1 MVDANESIGATARIF
16 WAYEGFALAAALLA
30 FPPDKAAT
38 YDRAIDDLRRLATIQ
53 IKADDVD
60 QALISAAQSSVGS
73 QVFDAVKTAAEAA
86 KLTVAEGLAAN
97 STYLLV
103 DQGPQNLDF
112 EGIKVAELVDI
123 VAAYKDN
130 PRYVIVA
137 PDPKALRAALQTEFR
152 GQNGVVTSFQ
162 IPCNYAPDRCLAD
175 VYVNPNGDVVG
186 AQRDLEFF
194 VPRVRVTLDYG
205 VRDLIE
211 AKYSNLKGTWSDV
224 SAVNLVQADVGELAP
239 AAAIAK
245 LQELRKAED
254 HQLSVFDVS
263 ISGAMARFVAPLALA
278 ILAFAVWASASG
290 LAMLQLDAN
299 EIDRSLFLPLIR
311 TRPALVVR
319 VAAFAFPIFVSVG
332 LLLKAWPDGLIA
344 IAISMVA
351 LIVQV
356 LAGFAAFRI
365 FVRLRASDTSTK
377 SALY

>member
-1 MVDANESIGATARIF
+1 MVDTNESIGATARIF

-175 VYVNPNGDVVG
+175 EYVNPNGDVVG

-254 HQLSVFDVS
+254 HQLSFFDVS
-263 ISGAMARFVAPLALA
+263 ISGAMARCCT
-278 ILAFAVWASASG
+278 ASAS
-290 LAMLQLDAN
+290 D
-299 EIDRSLFLPLIR
+299 S
-311 TRPALVVR
+311 
-319 VAAFAFPIFVSVG
+319 
-332 LLLKAWPDGLIA
+332 
-344 IAISMVA
+344 
-351 LIVQV
+351 
-356 LAGFAAFRI
+356 
-365 FVRLRASDTSTK
+365 RLRR
-377 SALY
+377 LGFC